1 MRGRNRQGLRTL
13 SPDLIE
19 TSDKTATQVFRL
31 MLTFPPRLSFQFHW
45 RTIRPAAAAGAVGQ
59 DGSVGR
65 DGFPFL
71 RGEPWQRF
79 VCV

>member
-45 RTIRPAAAAGAVGQ
+45 RTIRPAAAAG
-59 DGSVGR
+59 R
-65 DGFPFL
+65 
-71 RGEPWQRF
+71 
-79 VCV
+79 